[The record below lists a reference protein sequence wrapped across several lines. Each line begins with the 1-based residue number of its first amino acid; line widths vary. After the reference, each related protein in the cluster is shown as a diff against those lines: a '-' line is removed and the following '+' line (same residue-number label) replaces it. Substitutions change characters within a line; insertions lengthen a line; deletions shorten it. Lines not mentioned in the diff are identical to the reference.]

1 MWEPREDVRETL
13 VELGLLEVV
22 PLELCVQVVKRFHPN
37 VLKLQVVHN
46 IKNSKIERLKVQN
59 LSEL

>member
-22 PLELCVQVVKRFHPN
+22 PLELCVQVVQRFHPN
-37 VLKLQVVHN
+37 VLKLQAAHN
-46 IKNSKIERLKVQN
+46 IKNSKRKIKSTESK
-59 LSEL
+59 

>member
-22 PLELCVQVVKRFHPN
+22 PLELCVQVVQSFHTD
-37 VLKLQVVHN
+37 VLKLQAAHLN
-46 IKNSKIERLKVQN
+46 
-59 LSEL
+59 